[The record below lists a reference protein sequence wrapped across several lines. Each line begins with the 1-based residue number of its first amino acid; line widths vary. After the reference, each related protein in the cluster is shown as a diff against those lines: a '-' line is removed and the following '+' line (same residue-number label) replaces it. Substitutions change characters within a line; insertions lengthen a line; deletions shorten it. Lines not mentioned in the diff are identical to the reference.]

1 MHYPRFIANELR
13 FNLLGYRIVPIA
25 LVIQIAI
32 GILVP
37 LVAGLVPVMSGS
49 KVTVLKAI
57 SGDLAR
63 GEGKPLHRGP
73 KRESP
78 WERF

>member
-1 MHYPRFIANELR
+1 M
-13 FNLLGYRIVPIA
+13 PIA

-37 LVAGLVPVMSGS
+37 LVAGLVPVMNGS

-63 GEGKPLHRGP
+63 AEGKPLHRGS

-78 WERF
+78 WERSRRVLTVALIEYAASISRARY